1 MKKLFT
7 LIAMAAVA
15 IGVQAETLISY
26 PASKNGITLG
36 GTTSYDVVKIKT
48 NTTSID
54 GIKFANSYTTE
65 EVVNDN
71 KAELSVEGGFK
82 AGDVITIAGAFNNS
96 DDSKSSA
103 VDIFTLD
110 GTTPTVLFTTEKF
123 INGRLVDDDPVEQ
136 TFTLGSDCDKLYIDR
151 NGNTGTVVTLLKV
164 VRGSESPVEEPEA
177 PAKSGLI
184 DYPTAKDGITLG
196 GTTTFDAVKI
206 KTNTT
211 SVYGI
216 KFANSYTTEEVVN
229 DNKAEL
235 SVEGGFKAGDVITIA
250 GAFNNSDDSKSSAV
264 DIFTLD
270 GTTPTVLFT
279 TEKFI
284 NGRLVDDDP
293 VEQSFTLEADYD
305 KLYIGRNGNT
315 GTVVTLLK
323 VVRQAAVE
331 TQTWTLVGA
340 GPLCGSTWDLND
352 ESNLLTTT
360 DGVNYTL
367 VKEDIVLETGV
378 NYEYKAAKDK
388 AWDVSVPQSGN
399 QTLTVNE
406 TGKYKVTFTLNV
418 EAGTLTVEAVKTGEA
433 EVAEKT
439 YSVIGN
445 FKGDTNWTID
455 YDLVK
460 GADGL
465 YTVVIDGVDAGNYE
479 FKVRV
484 NHDWSENYPSNNVK
498 VTVDANGSAVTVT
511 FNAETKEIT
520 AVAGATKIDVVKAEK
535 AGVKYNL
542 AGRKVNAQ
550 YKGIVIVNGRKVLK

>member
-1 MKKLFT
+1 M
-7 LIAMAAVA
+7 V
-15 IGVQAETLISY
+15 S
-26 PASKNGITLG
+26 
-36 GTTSYDVVKIKT
+36 
-48 NTTSID
+48 
-54 GIKFANSYTTE
+54 
-65 EVVNDN
+65 
-71 KAELSVEGGFK
+71 
-82 AGDVITIAGAFNNS
+82 
-96 DDSKSSA
+96 
-103 VDIFTLD
+103 
-110 GTTPTVLFTTEKF
+110 
-123 INGRLVDDDPVEQ
+123 RH
-136 TFTLGSDCDKLYIDR
+136 
-151 NGNTGTVVTLLKV
+151 
-164 VRGSESPVEEPEA
+164 
-177 PAKSGLI
+177 
-184 DYPTAKDGITLG
+184 
-196 GTTTFDAVKI
+196 
-206 KTNTT
+206 
-211 SVYGI
+211 
-216 KFANSYTTEEVVN
+216 
-229 DNKAEL
+229 
-235 SVEGGFKAGDVITIA
+235 VITIA

-418 EAGTLTVEAVKTGEA
+418 EAGTLTVDAVKTGEA

-465 YTVVIDGVDAGNYE
+465 YTVVIDGVDAGSYE

-520 AVAGATKIDVVKAEK
+520 AVAGTTKIDVVKAEK
-535 AGVKYNL
+535 TGVKYNL

>member
-136 TFTLGSDCDKLYIDR
+136 
-151 NGNTGTVVTLLKV
+151 
-164 VRGSESPVEEPEA
+164 
-177 PAKSGLI
+177 
-184 DYPTAKDGITLG
+184 
-196 GTTTFDAVKI
+196 
-206 KTNTT
+206 
-211 SVYGI
+211 
-216 KFANSYTTEEVVN
+216 
-229 DNKAEL
+229 
-235 SVEGGFKAGDVITIA
+235 
-250 GAFNNSDDSKSSAV
+250 
-264 DIFTLD
+264 
-270 GTTPTVLFT
+270 
-279 TEKFI
+279 
-284 NGRLVDDDP
+284 
-293 VEQSFTLEADYD
+293 SFTLEADYD

-323 VVRQAAVE
+323 VVRQASVE
-331 TQTWTLVGA
+331 TQTWTLVGV
-340 GPLCGSTWDLND
+340 GPLCGSAWDLND
-352 ESNLLTTT
+352 ESNLMTTT

-367 VKEDIVLETGV
+367 VKEDAVLEGGV
-378 NYEYKAAKDK
+378 AYEYKAAKDK
-388 AWDVSVPQSGN
+388 SWDVSVPQSGN
-399 QTLTVNE
+399 QSLTVSE

-418 EAGTLTVEAVKTGEA
+418 ETGTLTAEAVKTGEA
-433 EVAEKT
+433 EIGEKT
-439 YSVIGN
+439 YSVIGS
-445 FKGDTNWTID
+445 FKGDTWTID

-479 FKVRV
+479 FKVRE
-484 NHDWSENYPSNNVK
+484 NHDWTMSYPNSNYK
-498 VTVDANGSAVTVT
+498 ITVDADGSAVTVT

-520 AVAGATKIDVVKAEK
+520 AVAGTTKVNAVKAEK

-550 YKGIVIVNGRKVLK
+550 YKGIVIENGRKVLK

>member
-54 GIKFANSYTTE
+54 
-65 EVVNDN
+65 
-71 KAELSVEGGFK
+71 
-82 AGDVITIAGAFNNS
+82 
-96 DDSKSSA
+96 
-103 VDIFTLD
+103 
-110 GTTPTVLFTTEKF
+110 
-123 INGRLVDDDPVEQ
+123 
-136 TFTLGSDCDKLYIDR
+136 
-151 NGNTGTVVTLLKV
+151 
-164 VRGSESPVEEPEA
+164 
-177 PAKSGLI
+177 
-184 DYPTAKDGITLG
+184 
-196 GTTTFDAVKI
+196 
-206 KTNTT
+206 
-211 SVYGI
+211 GI

-445 FKGDTNWTID
+445 FKGDTKWEID
-455 YDLVK
+455 YDMVK

-465 YTVVIDGVDAGNYE
+465 YTAVIDGVDAGNYE

-520 AVAGATKIDVVKAEK
+520 AVAGTTKIDVVKAEK
-535 AGVKYNL
+535 TGVKYNL

>member
-26 PASKNGITLG
+26 PASKN
-36 GTTSYDVVKIKT
+36 
-48 NTTSID
+48 
-54 GIKFANSYTTE
+54 
-65 EVVNDN
+65 
-71 KAELSVEGGFK
+71 
-82 AGDVITIAGAFNNS
+82 
-96 DDSKSSA
+96 
-103 VDIFTLD
+103 
-110 GTTPTVLFTTEKF
+110 
-123 INGRLVDDDPVEQ
+123 
-136 TFTLGSDCDKLYIDR
+136 
-151 NGNTGTVVTLLKV
+151 
-164 VRGSESPVEEPEA
+164 
-177 PAKSGLI
+177 
-184 DYPTAKDGITLG
+184 GITLG

-406 TGKYKVTFTLNV
+406 TGKYKVSFTLNV

-439 YSVIGN
+439 YSVIGS
-445 FKGDTNWTID
+445 FKGDTWTID
-455 YDLVK
+455 YDMVK

-465 YTVVIDGVDAGNYE
+465 YTAVIDGVDAGNYE

-511 FNAETKEIT
+511 FNAETKEVT

-550 YKGIVIVNGRKVLK
+550 YKGIVIVNGCKVLK